1 MPSKEEK
8 ARRKAMVKKITEKQF
23 DEEVAKMPISK
34 SDLKALFDYLDRP
47 NPPPCDRTFKET
59 IEFLEKHNLNK
70 DVIIPWLNEYG
81 GYCDCEVI
89 FNVDDKWGEYVGR
102 EYEENEEED
111 YESTISPVNQKSW
124 WMFWK

>member
-8 ARRKAMVKKITEKQF
+8 ARSKAMVKEIADKEF
-23 DEEVAKMPISK
+23 DEEVRKMPISK
-34 SDLKALFDYLDRP
+34 SNLKELFDYLGRP
-47 NPPPCDRTFKET
+47 NPPPCGHTFKET

-102 EYEENEEED
+102 EYEDEEN
-111 YESTISPVNQKSW
+111 
-124 WMFWK
+124 